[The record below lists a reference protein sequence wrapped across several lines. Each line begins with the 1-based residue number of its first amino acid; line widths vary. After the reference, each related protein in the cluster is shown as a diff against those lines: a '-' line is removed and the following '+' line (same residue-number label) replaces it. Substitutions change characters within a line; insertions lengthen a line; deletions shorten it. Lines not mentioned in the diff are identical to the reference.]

1 MSERLKTHSKTQKK
15 SADLVSNKLRIG
27 VFQRYQMKCK
37 SVSKK
42 SPRYTLKDAM
52 LCWGEDED
60 KPEVDPFAALEDAL
74 SLAAMS

>member
-1 MSERLKTHSKTQKK
+1 MNERLKTHSKTQKK

-42 SPRYTLKDAM
+42 SPRYIQS
-52 LCWGEDED
+52 GELSAIPHQLIMD
-60 KPEVDPFAALEDAL
+60 KIYDVLRAYRYGCAE
-74 SLAAMS
+74 

>member
-1 MSERLKTHSKTQKK
+1 MNERLKTHSKTQKK

-42 SPRYTLKDAM
+42 SPRYTLR
-52 LCWGEDED
+52 EDI
-60 KPEVDPFAALEDAL
+60 
-74 SLAAMS
+74 MSDDTVISTMVNGYRSHKFGKISNKERS

>member
-1 MSERLKTHSKTQKK
+1 MNERLKTHSKTQKK

-42 SPRYTLKDAM
+42 SPRYM
-52 LCWGEDED
+52 NRF
-60 KPEVDPFAALEDAL
+60 PVPFTSRITRIFLI
-74 SLAAMS
+74 